1 MKKLVNNRNWMMLL
15 QRRNH
20 KMKKIQLKL
29 RKPLKKEIPKR
40 SVKQKRKKWL
50 KMLSRSNK
58 KMQDKKRSTILLKM
72 RTPT

>member
-15 QRRNH
+15 QRRNL

-29 RKPLKKEIPKR
+29 RKPLRKEMPKKR
-40 SVKQKRKKWL
+40 VKQKRKKWL

-58 KMQDKKRSTILLKM
+58 KTQHKKR
-72 RTPT
+72 